1 MTTHRPTGADV
12 SRPADDGG
20 AGWLLPD
27 EATLNRLA
35 GEFFSALP
43 SGSAGM
49 PAAPAGVSV
58 AQPDFPAS
66 PPNAP
71 APPPVPTATSLGA
84 PGFSGAPHPGAH
96 PSVAPAST
104 SGVTGTGREA
114 PGTYVPGVSGVEV
127 PSSPPA
133 GGDVASVSTSE
144 TAQGVSSSAPP
155 GGRTPEPSVPGAA
168 SAATPRSAG
177 AAPPGGATPDPSV
190 PTWGSDVPM
199 ADAAGRSSNSSVDPA
214 AIHSDPFLTALP
226 SLREVLSPQ
235 RFPEAPQQPSTAP
248 NFYFLEPNAA
258 APVASGIAPNRFP
271 AAHPPF
277 DVHAVR
283 NDFPILRE
291 RVNGHP
297 LVWFDN
303 AATTQ
308 KPRAVIERIARFY
321 EHENS
326 NIHRA
331 AHELAA
337 RSTDAYEQAR
347 DLVARFIG
355 AASAEEIIFVR
366 GATEGINLIAQTWGR
381 KNLRAGDEIV
391 ISHLEHHAN
400 IVPWQLLAAETGA
413 QLRVIPVD
421 DNGELLLG
429 EYTRLLSDRTK
440 LVSVTHVSNALGTI
454 TPVRE
459 IVAEAQRA
467 GAVTLVDGA
476 QSVPHATIDV
486 RAIGADFFVFSG
498 HKVFGPTGIGVVY
511 GKSEV
516 LQDVPPWQ
524 GGGNMIS
531 DVTLERSLFQPPPG
545 RFEAGTGNI
554 ADAVGLGAAIEYVQ
568 RVGMDAIARYE
579 HGLLEYATPRVAAV
593 PGVRLVG
600 TAAEKASVLSF
611 VMAGYAPIEVG
622 KALNEKGIAVRAG
635 HHCAQPILRRL
646 GLEATV
652 RPSFAFYNTCA
663 EIDRM
668 VAALEELAAHT
679 PRSR

>member
-43 SGSAGM
+43 SASAGL

-58 AQPDFPAS
+58 AQPDLPAS
-66 PPNAP
+66 PPNVP
-71 APPPVPTATSLGA
+71 APSPLPSATSLGGT
-84 PGFSGAPHPGAH
+84 GFSGAAHPGAH
-96 PSVAPAST
+96 PPVGT

-114 PGTYVPGVSGVEV
+114 PGTYVLGVSGVEV
-127 PSSPPA
+127 PSSTPV
-133 GGDVASVSTSE
+133 GGDVASVATSE
-144 TAQGVSSSAPP
+144 TAQEVSSSAPP

-177 AAPPGGATPDPSV
+177 AAPPGGATPDPYV

-199 ADAAGRSSNSSVDPA
+199 SDAAGRSSNAAVNPA
-214 AIHSDPFLTALP
+214 DIHRDPFLTALP

-235 RFPEAPQQPSTAP
+235 RFPETTQQPSTAP
-248 NFYFLEPNAA
+248 SFYFLEPTAA
-258 APVASGIAPNRFP
+258 APVSSGIAPNRFP

-347 DLVARFIG
+347 DIVARFIG

-476 QSVPHATIDV
+476 QSVPHAAIDV
-486 RAIGADFFVFSG
+486 RSIGADFFVFSG

-554 ADAVGLGAAIEYVQ
+554 ADAVGLGAAIEYVE
-568 RVGMDAIARYE
+568 RLGMDAIARYE

-611 VMAGYAPIEVG
+611 VMAGYEPIEVG

-663 EIDRM
+663 EIDLM
-668 VAALEELAAHT
+668 VAALEEMAVRT
-679 PRSR
+679 PRAR

>member
-1 MTTHRPTGADV
+1 M
-12 SRPADDGG
+12 
-20 AGWLLPD
+20 
-27 EATLNRLA
+27 
-35 GEFFSALP
+35 
-43 SGSAGM
+43 
-49 PAAPAGVSV
+49 
-58 AQPDFPAS
+58 
-66 PPNAP
+66 
-71 APPPVPTATSLGA
+71 
-84 PGFSGAPHPGAH
+84 
-96 PSVAPAST
+96 APASA

-177 AAPPGGATPDPSV
+177 AAPPGGATPDPYV

-199 ADAAGRSSNSSVDPA
+199 ADAAGRSSSPAVDPA

-248 NFYFLEPNAA
+248 SFYFLEPPAA

-308 KPRAVIERIARFY
+308 KPRAVIERIAHFY

-421 DNGELLLG
+421 DDGELLLG

-476 QSVPHATIDV
+476 QSVPHAAIDV
-486 RAIGADFFVFSG
+486 RSIGADFFVFSG

-568 RVGMDAIARYE
+568 RLGMDAIARYE

-668 VAALEELAAHT
+668 VAALEELAVRT